1 MYHTCEHPAKF
12 LPEVNEALTAF
23 ENRLIAEQAAVAETA
38 ETLFRAGKNELALD
52 YITRYSREAGKE
64 ALTLGRALL
73 GSIEARTEVLYGI
86 RRPSGDVMSAMG
98 AAVVSCEPREK
109 P

>member
-1 MYHTCEHPAKF
+1 MF
-12 LPEVNEALTAF
+12 VTAF
-23 ENRLIAEQAAVAETA
+23 ENRLIAEQAVVAETA

-52 YITRYSREAGKE
+52 YITRYSREAGKD
-64 ALTLGRALL
+64 ALALGRALL

-86 RRPSGDVMSAMG
+86 RRPSGEVMSAMG
-98 AAVVSCEPREK
+98 AAVVSCERREK